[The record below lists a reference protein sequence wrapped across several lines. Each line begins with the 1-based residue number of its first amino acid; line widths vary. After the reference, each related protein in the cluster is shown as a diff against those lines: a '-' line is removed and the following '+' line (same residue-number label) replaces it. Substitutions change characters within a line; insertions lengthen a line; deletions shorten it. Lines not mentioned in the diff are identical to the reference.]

1 MRLSANRH
9 AHALTQPRQC
19 LARVKRDQA
28 LHRANIPK
36 LERIVDGVAP
46 LRILLFGCPVSMPSL
61 LLKRYGKAL
70 RAAPKDGLDPL
81 EFLLRNLETKAR
93 QPLDERAERDLEL
106 YAP

>member
-1 MRLSANRH
+1 
-9 AHALTQPRQC
+9 
-19 LARVKRDQA
+19 
-28 LHRANIPK
+28 
-36 LERIVDGVAP
+36 
-46 LRILLFGCPVSMPSL
+46 MPSL